1 MVSIASFFS
10 GEESVEEQAVRNWL
24 AVIAPGR
31 NARLLAVLEDAAT
44 LVLQCLPPDAGQA
57 GESRRR
63 DLFAVAEIL
72 AELGLDCETMA
83 ASLLHGAY
91 TRTHLERGDWPQ
103 RFGEAVVR
111 MVEGLERFSAVESLS
126 NISEGT
132 AKEHAE
138 ALRRMLLS
146 IADDVRVVIVV
157 LAARLHQMRILKHL
171 PEAVRCPVAQETLD
185 LYCPLAN
192 RLGIWQVKWE
202 LEDLCLRYLE
212 PEEYRSVAGA
222 LDGKRQERERYIQ
235 GVITLLQ
242 EKCREA
248 GIGADITGRPK
259 HIYSIW
265 RKMKRKAVDI
275 EGIFDLLAVRV
286 LVDGIADC
294 YAVLGIVHGLWPY
307 IPGEFDDYIATPKAN
322 RYRSLHTAVIG
333 PEDKPLEVQIRTV
346 DMHRHAELG
355 VAAHWRYKENRGQ
368 DAELERRI
376 LWMRRWLEQKGDS
389 DEFLERLPPD
399 EGTGRIYVFTP
410 KGSVVELPA
419 GATAVDF
426 AYEIHTDIGHRC
438 RGARADGRILQ
449 LNQSLR
455 SGQTVDILTTK
466 EGGPS
471 RDWLN
476 PQHGYARTTKARNRI
491 RQWFKQQ
498 DFAQHLSAG
507 RVAFER
513 ETARISVH
521 RADLE
526 RLAHRFN
533 FHRIEDLFAGIGR
546 GDLSASQVANALQ
559 QPEADEWAPRAER
572 KPTGSHH
579 AGEVRVEGVD
589 DLLTHM
595 ARCCKPVPNDPVV
608 GYITRGRGVTVHRQD
623 CPMVRKMSD
632 SDRSRLVQVVWRDAP
647 GSGSY
652 LADIQILAED
662 RKGLLRDIS
671 SVLTN
676 QDVNVLGVRSQ
687 SNRRNDTAGFRFTV
701 EISDMGQLGRVL
713 DKITQLPEVLEAR
726 RLV

>member
-1 MVSIASFFS
+1 
-10 GEESVEEQAVRNWL
+10 
-24 AVIAPGR
+24 
-31 NARLLAVLEDAAT
+31 
-44 LVLQCLPPDAGQA
+44 
-57 GESRRR
+57 
-63 DLFAVAEIL
+63 
-72 AELGLDCETMA
+72 
-83 ASLLHGAY
+83 
-91 TRTHLERGDWPQ
+91 
-103 RFGEAVVR
+103 
-111 MVEGLERFSAVESLS
+111 MVEGLEQVSAVESLS
-126 NISEGT
+126 NIAEGT

-146 IADDVRVVIVV
+146 ISDDVRVVIVV

-171 PEAVRCPVAQETLD
+171 PEVVRRPVAHETLD

-212 PEEYRSVAGA
+212 PEDYRRVAGA

-235 GVITLLQ
+235 GVIALLQ
-242 EKCREA
+242 EKCREV
-248 GIGADITGRPK
+248 GIRAEITGRPK

-286 LVDGIADC
+286 LVDSIADC

-333 PEDKPLEVQIRTV
+333 PGNKPLEVQIRTI

-376 LWMRRWLEQKGDS
+376 LWMRRWLEQKGDA
-389 DEFLERLPPD
+389 DELPEQIPLD
-399 EGTGRIYVFTP
+399 EGTGRTYVFTP
-410 KGSVVELPA
+410 KGNVVELPA
-419 GATAVDF
+419 GASAVDF
-426 AYEIHTDIGHRC
+426 AYEIHSDIGHRC

-449 LNQSLR
+449 LNQPLR
-455 SGQTVDILTTK
+455 SGQTVEILTTK

-476 PQHGYARTTKARNRI
+476 PQYGYARTSKARNRI
-491 RQWFKQQ
+491 RQWFKRQ
-498 DFAQHLSAG
+498 DFEQHLAAG
-507 RVAFER
+507 RAAFER
-513 ETARISVH
+513 ETARFSVQ
-521 RADLE
+521 RSDLE
-526 RLAHRFN
+526 HLVQRFN
-533 FHRIEDLFAGIGR
+533 FHRIDDLFAGIGR
-546 GDLSASQVANALQ
+546 GDLSALQVANALQ
-559 QPEADEWAPRAER
+559 QAHPAGRARRAER
-572 KPTGSHH
+572 KPAAGQH
-579 AGEVRVEGVD
+579 AGEVQVEGVD

-595 ARCCKPVPNDPVV
+595 ARCCKPVPNDPIV
-608 GYITRGRGVTVHRQD
+608 GYITRGRGVTVHRRD
-623 CPMVRKMSD
+623 CPIVRKMSD
-632 SDRSRLVQVVWRDAP
+632 SDRFRLVHVVWSEAP
-647 GSGSY
+647 GQGSY
-652 LADIQILAED
+652 VADIQILAED

-671 SVLTN
+671 SVFTN
-676 QDVNVLGVRSQ
+676 EDVDVLGVRSE

-701 EISDMGQLGRVL
+701 EIFDKAQLGRVL
-713 DKITQLPEVLEAR
+713 DKIARLPEVLEAR